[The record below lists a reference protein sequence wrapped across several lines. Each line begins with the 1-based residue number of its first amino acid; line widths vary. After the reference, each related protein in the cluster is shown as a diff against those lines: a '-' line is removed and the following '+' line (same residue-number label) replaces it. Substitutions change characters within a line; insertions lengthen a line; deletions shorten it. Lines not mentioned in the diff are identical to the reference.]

1 MSKIPKVSQLRR
13 RDLSPSKG
21 SMLPVLWGLLLH
33 LRLQRRRA
41 ELPNFA
47 AGPRLRGSP
56 RSHGAPAPRGQRPPT
71 AGSLPHGLWPRD
83 PPPHRRPGSSPRGHP
98 FSSPPGGRR
107 VLGGLRQPQGRWGG
121 GGGGEGTRAPR
132 AARGGRQAQA
142 WSWRALWR
150 PARATAGEE
159 RLRAPSRPGEPFRGV
174 DGRGSRQAPRRTRAA
189 AGNGGARRR
198 PRAGCYRAPPRRTPA
213 QVRTGRPRAGT
224 VSESGIRAQARG
236 AGARVLRG
244 CGLRPFFLPNAQL
257 SGFP

>member
-1 MSKIPKVSQLRR
+1 M
-13 RDLSPSKG
+13 SPSKG

-121 GGGGEGTRAPR
+121 AGAGKGRGRPGRPEVAGRPKRGLGAPSGGRREQRPGRSASEPRRARGSHFAGWTGAAPDR
-132 AARGGRQAQA
+132 HRDARGRLQEMAARAGAHGPDATA
-142 WSWRALWR
+142 HHPGALPR
-150 PARATAGEE
+150 RCARAG
-159 RLRAPSRPGEPFRGV
+159 LAPGP
-174 DGRGSRQAPRRTRAA
+174 
-189 AGNGGARRR
+189 
-198 PRAGCYRAPPRRTPA
+198 
-213 QVRTGRPRAGT
+213 
-224 VSESGIRAQARG
+224 
-236 AGARVLRG
+236 
-244 CGLRPFFLPNAQL
+244 
-257 SGFP
+257 